1 MSNCN
6 YEQYMA
12 LATEVFLNKEN
23 LPIHIE
29 SVVREKLIQ
38 LWSGLTNEE
47 KLRVEPT
54 KIAIEPL
61 TN

>member
-12 LATEVFLNKEN
+12 LATELFLNKEN

-47 KLRVEPT
+47 KLRAEPT
-54 KIAIEPL
+54 KIATEPL
-61 TN
+61 IN